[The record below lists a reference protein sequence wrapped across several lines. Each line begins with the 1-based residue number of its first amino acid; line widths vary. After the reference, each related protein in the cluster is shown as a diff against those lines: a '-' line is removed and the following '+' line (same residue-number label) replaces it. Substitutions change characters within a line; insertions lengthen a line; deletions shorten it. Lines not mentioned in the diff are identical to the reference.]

1 MADRSLTVAAQI
13 GARTVRQWFSTI
25 LGWGQWFYARCL
37 RNRRLG
43 TPVIAAHVKG
53 PNQINLT
60 WAAVTDPGYGY
71 LVEIQSAGDSR
82 YTAWTELEPIP
93 RAGGYTCDSSIV
105 ARGARC
111 NISDPTGQQ
120 VYNPPNRGIPYWVTE
135 AQYADPQDGTAAQ
148 FIAWGLKPHTTYFS
162 AYAVT
167 REIHPR
173 YSALTR
179 IRRAP
184 RPPITRCATFP
195 RKEKTPTT
203 ARVRTALM
211 PGEPWRTRRGASP
224 ADRC

>member
-1 MADRSLTVAAQI
+1 MVMPSVCAQPA
-13 GARTVRQWFSTI
+13 G
-25 LGWGQWFYARCL
+25 
-37 RNRRLG
+37 LG

-71 LVEIQSAGDSR
+71 LVEIQSAGDNR

-148 FIAWGLKPHTTYFS
+148 FIAWGLKPHTTYLFRVRSYSGNTSPVFS
-162 AYAVT
+162 AYSNTASATTSDYPV
-167 REIHPR
+167 R
-173 YSALTR
+173 YVSHAR
-179 IRRAP
+179 KRR
-184 RPPITRCATFP
+184 
-195 RKEKTPTT
+195 
-203 ARVRTALM
+203 
-211 PGEPWRTRRGASP
+211 
-224 ADRC
+224 